1 MYGLRMAP
9 QSLQDEIYPMHK
21 VQEIDEVI
29 DALYSVDIADVSFQ
43 LGALTFKPMAIA
55 MDKGPKMNTSKL

>member
-1 MYGLRMAP
+1 VETAAGEKEIVCGSRDIGMYGLRMAP

-29 DALYSVDIADVSFQ
+29 DALYSVDIADVSF
-43 LGALTFKPMAIA
+43 
-55 MDKGPKMNTSKL
+55 